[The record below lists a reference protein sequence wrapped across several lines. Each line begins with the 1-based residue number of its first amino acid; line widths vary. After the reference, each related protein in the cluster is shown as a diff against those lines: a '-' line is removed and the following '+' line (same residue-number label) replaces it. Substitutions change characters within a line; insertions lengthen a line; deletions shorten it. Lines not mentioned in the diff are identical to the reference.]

1 MRWYEYKM
9 ETDDLCAPEDL
20 KAKLLAMTDQL
31 TEEEKNQ
38 PMMKTP
44 APARPA
50 PVQRKKPV
58 RFPVKRVGTLAACL
72 AVCAVGYGAFAT
84 GMIGLGAKSSS
95 PAVYYSADSTAAA
108 MAAGGVDRAAVDSPM
123 AADYSLNSLSLES
136 SADNGTAVF
145 SEDDAAAAAHSTNH
159 AKIIYTANLS
169 LESKDYDA
177 ARAALDAAAAQAG
190 GYMESSSEYSGT
202 EDSRSVSL
210 TFRVPQKNYASF
222 LAAVAEAGNVT
233 YKNQQADDVTAQ
245 YMDVEARLENLKAQ
259 RTRLQ
264 QLQQQAETLSDLLEI
279 ESSLTEVQSQIE
291 SWQSQMDWYSDQVE
305 QCTVYVSLSEVKTYS
320 PPSESFVSRM
330 ADAFASG
337 WQNFAQGVQQL
348 AVFLA
353 GAWPVVVIAAAVAV
367 GGRTGVKSLVAL
379 AVTLVC
385 LFSVLLPSLM
395 KGANTLLMT
404 FIVCAYVAVV
414 SLTIVGGVRK
424 KTVCAMLGAVAGTA
438 LALLFGLLAQGLTR
452 IDGLRIDDVEP
463 LLQLRQTGTPIGL
476 RGLLVGGIVISALGA
491 VMDVTMG
498 IASSLSEVHAAN
510 PELSRR
516 ELFRSGMNIGRDM
529 VGTMTNTLI
538 LAFLGSGFTLI
549 LYLYSLGLSPRQLL
563 SSAYVSLEVVSGV
576 ASSVGVIL
584 SIPLTALITA
594 EVFTREKKSGKSA

>member
-1 MRWYEYKM
+1 MKKKTKGPGPAAWLRENKW
-9 ETDDLCAPEDL
+9 TCVVLAAAL
-20 KAKLLAMTDQL
+20 AVLLA
-31 TEEEKNQ
+31 
-38 PMMKTP
+38 
-44 APARPA
+44 ARLLAA
-50 PVQRKKPV
+50 PVPV
-58 RFPVKRVGTLAACL
+58 QSDEPENRAD
-72 AVCAVGYGAFAT
+72 YE
-84 GMIGLGAKSSS
+84 
-95 PAVYYSADSTAAA
+95 SASVDQILSDSTEKDPASDNGYRGEQLLLVTVRSGDYKGQQ
-108 MAAGGVDRAAVDSPM
+108 MQVYNYVGPLYGGPLKVGDRATV
-123 AADYSLNSLSLES
+123 LI
-136 SADNGTAVF
+136 
-145 SEDDAAAAAHSTNH
+145 ST
-159 AKIIYTANLS
+159 
-169 LESKDYDA
+169 
-177 ARAALDAAAAQAG
+177 
-190 GYMESSSEYSGT
+190 
-202 EDSRSVSL
+202 
-210 TFRVPQKNYASF
+210 
-222 LAAVAEAGNVT
+222 
-233 YKNQQADDVTAQ
+233 
-245 YMDVEARLENLKAQ
+245 
-259 RTRLQ
+259 
-264 QLQQQAETLSDLLEI
+264 
-279 ESSLTEVQSQIE
+279 
-291 SWQSQMDWYSDQVE
+291 YSDGTVNA
-305 QCTVYVSLSEVKTYS
+305 TVYEFDRLLPLCIVLVL
-320 PPSESFVSRM
+320 F
-330 ADAFASG
+330 
-337 WQNFAQGVQQL
+337 
-348 AVFLA
+348 
-353 GAWPVVVIAAAVAV
+353 IAAAVAV

-385 LFSVLLPSLM
+385 LFGVLLPSLM

-498 IASSLSEVHAAN
+498 IASSLSEVHTAN

-594 EVFTREKKSGKSA
+594 EVFTREKKSEKSA

>member
-1 MRWYEYKM
+1 MKKKTKGPGPAAWLRENKW
-9 ETDDLCAPEDL
+9 TCIVLAAAL
-20 KAKLLAMTDQL
+20 AVLLGARLLA
-31 TEEEKNQ
+31 
-38 PMMKTP
+38 
-44 APARPA
+44 A
-50 PVQRKKPV
+50 PVPV
-58 RFPVKRVGTLAACL
+58 QSDEPENRAD
-72 AVCAVGYGAFAT
+72 YE
-84 GMIGLGAKSSS
+84 
-95 PAVYYSADSTAAA
+95 SASVDQILSDSTEKDPASDNGYRGEQLLLVTVRSGDYKGQQ
-108 MAAGGVDRAAVDSPM
+108 MQVYNYVGPLYGGPLKVGDRATV
-123 AADYSLNSLSLES
+123 LI
-136 SADNGTAVF
+136 
-145 SEDDAAAAAHSTNH
+145 ST
-159 AKIIYTANLS
+159 
-169 LESKDYDA
+169 
-177 ARAALDAAAAQAG
+177 
-190 GYMESSSEYSGT
+190 
-202 EDSRSVSL
+202 
-210 TFRVPQKNYASF
+210 
-222 LAAVAEAGNVT
+222 
-233 YKNQQADDVTAQ
+233 
-245 YMDVEARLENLKAQ
+245 
-259 RTRLQ
+259 
-264 QLQQQAETLSDLLEI
+264 
-279 ESSLTEVQSQIE
+279 
-291 SWQSQMDWYSDQVE
+291 YSDGTVNA
-305 QCTVYVSLSEVKTYS
+305 TVYEFDRLLPLCIVLVL
-320 PPSESFVSRM
+320 F
-330 ADAFASG
+330 
-337 WQNFAQGVQQL
+337 
-348 AVFLA
+348 
-353 GAWPVVVIAAAVAV
+353 IAAAVAV

-385 LFSVLLPSLM
+385 LFGVLLPSLM

>member
-1 MRWYEYKM
+1 MKKKTKGPGPAAWLRENKW
-9 ETDDLCAPEDL
+9 TCVVLAAAL
-20 KAKLLAMTDQL
+20 AVLLA
-31 TEEEKNQ
+31 
-38 PMMKTP
+38 
-44 APARPA
+44 ARLLAA
-50 PVQRKKPV
+50 PVPV
-58 RFPVKRVGTLAACL
+58 QSDEPENRAD
-72 AVCAVGYGAFAT
+72 YE
-84 GMIGLGAKSSS
+84 
-95 PAVYYSADSTAAA
+95 SASVDQILSDSTEKDPASDNGYRGEQLLLVTVRSGDYKGQQ
-108 MAAGGVDRAAVDSPM
+108 MQVYNYVGPLYGGPLKVGDRATV
-123 AADYSLNSLSLES
+123 LI
-136 SADNGTAVF
+136 
-145 SEDDAAAAAHSTNH
+145 ST
-159 AKIIYTANLS
+159 
-169 LESKDYDA
+169 
-177 ARAALDAAAAQAG
+177 
-190 GYMESSSEYSGT
+190 
-202 EDSRSVSL
+202 
-210 TFRVPQKNYASF
+210 
-222 LAAVAEAGNVT
+222 
-233 YKNQQADDVTAQ
+233 
-245 YMDVEARLENLKAQ
+245 
-259 RTRLQ
+259 
-264 QLQQQAETLSDLLEI
+264 
-279 ESSLTEVQSQIE
+279 
-291 SWQSQMDWYSDQVE
+291 YSDGTVNA
-305 QCTVYVSLSEVKTYS
+305 TVYEFDRLLPLCIVLVL
-320 PPSESFVSRM
+320 F
-330 ADAFASG
+330 
-337 WQNFAQGVQQL
+337 
-348 AVFLA
+348 
-353 GAWPVVVIAAAVAV
+353 IAAAVAV

-385 LFSVLLPSLM
+385 LFGVLLPSLM

-438 LALLFGLLAQGLTR
+438 
-452 IDGLRIDDVEP
+452 
-463 LLQLRQTGTPIGL
+463 LQLRQTGTPIGL

>member
-1 MRWYEYKM
+1 MKKKTKGPGPAAWLRENKW
-9 ETDDLCAPEDL
+9 TCVVLAAAL
-20 KAKLLAMTDQL
+20 AVLLA
-31 TEEEKNQ
+31 
-38 PMMKTP
+38 
-44 APARPA
+44 ARLLAA
-50 PVQRKKPV
+50 PVPV
-58 RFPVKRVGTLAACL
+58 QSDEPENRAD
-72 AVCAVGYGAFAT
+72 YE
-84 GMIGLGAKSSS
+84 
-95 PAVYYSADSTAAA
+95 SASVDQILSDSTEKDPASDNGYRGEQLLLVTVRSGDYKGQQ
-108 MAAGGVDRAAVDSPM
+108 MQVYNYVGPLYGGPLHAGDRATI
-123 AADYSLNSLSLES
+123 LIS
-136 SADNGTAVF
+136 S
-145 SEDDAAAAAHSTNH
+145 
-159 AKIIYTANLS
+159 
-169 LESKDYDA
+169 
-177 ARAALDAAAAQAG
+177 
-190 GYMESSSEYSGT
+190 
-202 EDSRSVSL
+202 
-210 TFRVPQKNYASF
+210 
-222 LAAVAEAGNVT
+222 
-233 YKNQQADDVTAQ
+233 
-245 YMDVEARLENLKAQ
+245 
-259 RTRLQ
+259 
-264 QLQQQAETLSDLLEI
+264 
-279 ESSLTEVQSQIE
+279 
-291 SWQSQMDWYSDQVE
+291 YSDGTVNA
-305 QCTVYVSLSEVKTYS
+305 TVYEFDRLLPLCIVLVL
-320 PPSESFVSRM
+320 F
-330 ADAFASG
+330 
-337 WQNFAQGVQQL
+337 
-348 AVFLA
+348 
-353 GAWPVVVIAAAVAV
+353 IAAAVAV
-367 GGRTGVKSLVAL
+367 GGRTGIKSLVAL

-385 LFSVLLPSLM
+385 LFGVLLPSLM

-498 IASSLSEVHAAN
+498 IASSLSEVHTAN

>member
-1 MRWYEYKM
+1 MKKKTKGPGPAAWLRENKWTCVVLAAALAVLLAARLLAAPVPVQSDEPENRADYESASVDQILSDSTEKDPASDNGYRGEQLLLVTVRSGDYKGQQM
-9 ETDDLCAPEDL
+9 QVYNYVGPLYGGPL
-20 KAKLLAMTDQL
+20 KA
-31 TEEEKNQ
+31 
-38 PMMKTP
+38 
-44 APARPA
+44 
-50 PVQRKKPV
+50 
-58 RFPVKRVGTLAACL
+58 G
-72 AVCAVGYGAFAT
+72 
-84 GMIGLGAKSSS
+84 
-95 PAVYYSADSTAAA
+95 
-108 MAAGGVDRAAVDSPM
+108 DRATI
-123 AADYSLNSLSLES
+123 LI
-136 SADNGTAVF
+136 
-145 SEDDAAAAAHSTNH
+145 ST
-159 AKIIYTANLS
+159 
-169 LESKDYDA
+169 
-177 ARAALDAAAAQAG
+177 
-190 GYMESSSEYSGT
+190 
-202 EDSRSVSL
+202 
-210 TFRVPQKNYASF
+210 
-222 LAAVAEAGNVT
+222 
-233 YKNQQADDVTAQ
+233 
-245 YMDVEARLENLKAQ
+245 
-259 RTRLQ
+259 
-264 QLQQQAETLSDLLEI
+264 
-279 ESSLTEVQSQIE
+279 
-291 SWQSQMDWYSDQVE
+291 YSDGTVNA
-305 QCTVYVSLSEVKTYS
+305 TVYEFDRLLPLCIVLVL
-320 PPSESFVSRM
+320 F
-330 ADAFASG
+330 
-337 WQNFAQGVQQL
+337 
-348 AVFLA
+348 
-353 GAWPVVVIAAAVAV
+353 IAAAVAV

-385 LFSVLLPSLM
+385 LFGVLLPSLM

-491 VMDVTMG
+491 VMDVAMS
-498 IASSLSEVHAAN
+498 IASALTEVHTVAPN
-510 PELSRR
+510 RNTR

>member
-1 MRWYEYKM
+1 MKKKTKGPGPAAWLRENKW
-9 ETDDLCAPEDL
+9 TCVVLAAAL
-20 KAKLLAMTDQL
+20 AVLLA
-31 TEEEKNQ
+31 
-38 PMMKTP
+38 
-44 APARPA
+44 ARMLAA
-50 PVQRKKPV
+50 PVPV
-58 RFPVKRVGTLAACL
+58 QSDEPENRAD
-72 AVCAVGYGAFAT
+72 YE
-84 GMIGLGAKSSS
+84 
-95 PAVYYSADSTAAA
+95 SASVDQILSDSTEKDPASDNGYRGEQLLLVTVRSGDYKGQQ
-108 MAAGGVDRAAVDSPM
+108 MQVYNYVGPLYGGPLKVGDRATI
-123 AADYSLNSLSLES
+123 LI
-136 SADNGTAVF
+136 
-145 SEDDAAAAAHSTNH
+145 ST
-159 AKIIYTANLS
+159 
-169 LESKDYDA
+169 
-177 ARAALDAAAAQAG
+177 
-190 GYMESSSEYSGT
+190 
-202 EDSRSVSL
+202 
-210 TFRVPQKNYASF
+210 
-222 LAAVAEAGNVT
+222 
-233 YKNQQADDVTAQ
+233 
-245 YMDVEARLENLKAQ
+245 
-259 RTRLQ
+259 
-264 QLQQQAETLSDLLEI
+264 
-279 ESSLTEVQSQIE
+279 
-291 SWQSQMDWYSDQVE
+291 YSDGTVNA
-305 QCTVYVSLSEVKTYS
+305 TVYEFDRLLPLCIVLVL
-320 PPSESFVSRM
+320 F
-330 ADAFASG
+330 
-337 WQNFAQGVQQL
+337 
-348 AVFLA
+348 
-353 GAWPVVVIAAAVAV
+353 IAAAVAV

-385 LFSVLLPSLM
+385 LFGVLLPSLM

-498 IASSLSEVHAAN
+498 IASSLSEVHTAN

>member
-1 MRWYEYKM
+1 MKKKTKGPGPAAWLRENKW
-9 ETDDLCAPEDL
+9 TCIVLAAAL
-20 KAKLLAMTDQL
+20 AVLLA
-31 TEEEKNQ
+31 
-38 PMMKTP
+38 
-44 APARPA
+44 ARLLAA
-50 PVQRKKPV
+50 PVPV
-58 RFPVKRVGTLAACL
+58 QSDEPENRAD
-72 AVCAVGYGAFAT
+72 YE
-84 GMIGLGAKSSS
+84 
-95 PAVYYSADSTAAA
+95 SASVDQILSDSTEKDPASDNGYRGEQLLLVTVRSGDYKGQQ
-108 MAAGGVDRAAVDSPM
+108 MQVYNYVGPLYGGPLKVGDRATV
-123 AADYSLNSLSLES
+123 LI
-136 SADNGTAVF
+136 
-145 SEDDAAAAAHSTNH
+145 ST
-159 AKIIYTANLS
+159 
-169 LESKDYDA
+169 
-177 ARAALDAAAAQAG
+177 
-190 GYMESSSEYSGT
+190 
-202 EDSRSVSL
+202 
-210 TFRVPQKNYASF
+210 
-222 LAAVAEAGNVT
+222 
-233 YKNQQADDVTAQ
+233 
-245 YMDVEARLENLKAQ
+245 
-259 RTRLQ
+259 
-264 QLQQQAETLSDLLEI
+264 
-279 ESSLTEVQSQIE
+279 
-291 SWQSQMDWYSDQVE
+291 YSDGTVNA
-305 QCTVYVSLSEVKTYS
+305 TVYEFDRLLPLCIVLVL
-320 PPSESFVSRM
+320 F
-330 ADAFASG
+330 
-337 WQNFAQGVQQL
+337 
-348 AVFLA
+348 
-353 GAWPVVVIAAAVAV
+353 IAAAVAV

-385 LFSVLLPSLM
+385 LFGVLLPSLM

-498 IASSLSEVHAAN
+498 IASSLSEVHTAN
-510 PELSRR
+510 PKLSRR

>member
-1 MRWYEYKM
+1 MKKKTKGPGPAAWLRENKW
-9 ETDDLCAPEDL
+9 TCIVLAAAL
-20 KAKLLAMTDQL
+20 AVLLA
-31 TEEEKNQ
+31 
-38 PMMKTP
+38 
-44 APARPA
+44 ARLLAA
-50 PVQRKKPV
+50 PVPV
-58 RFPVKRVGTLAACL
+58 QSDEPENRAD
-72 AVCAVGYGAFAT
+72 YE
-84 GMIGLGAKSSS
+84 
-95 PAVYYSADSTAAA
+95 SASVDQILSDSTEKDPASDNGYRGEQLLLVTVRSGDDKGQQ
-108 MAAGGVDRAAVDSPM
+108 MQVYNYVGPLYGGPLKVGDRATV
-123 AADYSLNSLSLES
+123 LI
-136 SADNGTAVF
+136 
-145 SEDDAAAAAHSTNH
+145 ST
-159 AKIIYTANLS
+159 
-169 LESKDYDA
+169 
-177 ARAALDAAAAQAG
+177 
-190 GYMESSSEYSGT
+190 
-202 EDSRSVSL
+202 
-210 TFRVPQKNYASF
+210 
-222 LAAVAEAGNVT
+222 
-233 YKNQQADDVTAQ
+233 
-245 YMDVEARLENLKAQ
+245 
-259 RTRLQ
+259 
-264 QLQQQAETLSDLLEI
+264 
-279 ESSLTEVQSQIE
+279 
-291 SWQSQMDWYSDQVE
+291 YSDGTVNA
-305 QCTVYVSLSEVKTYS
+305 TVYEFDRLLPLCIVLVL
-320 PPSESFVSRM
+320 F
-330 ADAFASG
+330 
-337 WQNFAQGVQQL
+337 
-348 AVFLA
+348 
-353 GAWPVVVIAAAVAV
+353 IAAAVAV

-385 LFSVLLPSLM
+385 LFGVLLPSLM

>member
-1 MRWYEYKM
+1 MKKKTKGPGPAAWLRENKW
-9 ETDDLCAPEDL
+9 TCIVLAAAL
-20 KAKLLAMTDQL
+20 AVLLA
-31 TEEEKNQ
+31 
-38 PMMKTP
+38 
-44 APARPA
+44 ARLLAA
-50 PVQRKKPV
+50 PVPV
-58 RFPVKRVGTLAACL
+58 QSDEPENRADYESASVDQILSDSAEKDPASDNGYRGEQLLLVTVRSGDYKGQQMQVYNYVGPLYGGPL
-72 AVCAVGYGAFAT
+72 KVG
-84 GMIGLGAKSSS
+84 
-95 PAVYYSADSTAAA
+95 
-108 MAAGGVDRAAVDSPM
+108 DRATV
-123 AADYSLNSLSLES
+123 LI
-136 SADNGTAVF
+136 
-145 SEDDAAAAAHSTNH
+145 ST
-159 AKIIYTANLS
+159 
-169 LESKDYDA
+169 
-177 ARAALDAAAAQAG
+177 
-190 GYMESSSEYSGT
+190 
-202 EDSRSVSL
+202 
-210 TFRVPQKNYASF
+210 
-222 LAAVAEAGNVT
+222 
-233 YKNQQADDVTAQ
+233 
-245 YMDVEARLENLKAQ
+245 
-259 RTRLQ
+259 
-264 QLQQQAETLSDLLEI
+264 
-279 ESSLTEVQSQIE
+279 
-291 SWQSQMDWYSDQVE
+291 YSDGTVNA
-305 QCTVYVSLSEVKTYS
+305 TVYEFDRLLPLCIVLVL
-320 PPSESFVSRM
+320 F
-330 ADAFASG
+330 
-337 WQNFAQGVQQL
+337 
-348 AVFLA
+348 
-353 GAWPVVVIAAAVAV
+353 IAAAVAV
-367 GGRTGVKSLVAL
+367 GGRTGIKSLVAL

-385 LFSVLLPSLM
+385 LFGVLLPSLM

-549 LYLYSLGLSPRQLL
+549 LYLYSRGLSPRQLL

>member
-1 MRWYEYKM
+1 MKKKTKGPGPAAWLRENKW
-9 ETDDLCAPEDL
+9 TCVVLAAAL
-20 KAKLLAMTDQL
+20 AVLLA
-31 TEEEKNQ
+31 
-38 PMMKTP
+38 
-44 APARPA
+44 ARLLAA
-50 PVQRKKPV
+50 PVPV
-58 RFPVKRVGTLAACL
+58 QSDEPENRADYESASVDQILSDSAEKDPASDNGYRGEQLLLVTVRSGDYKGQQMQVYNYVGPLYGGPL
-72 AVCAVGYGAFAT
+72 KVG
-84 GMIGLGAKSSS
+84 
-95 PAVYYSADSTAAA
+95 
-108 MAAGGVDRAAVDSPM
+108 DRATV
-123 AADYSLNSLSLES
+123 LI
-136 SADNGTAVF
+136 
-145 SEDDAAAAAHSTNH
+145 ST
-159 AKIIYTANLS
+159 
-169 LESKDYDA
+169 
-177 ARAALDAAAAQAG
+177 
-190 GYMESSSEYSGT
+190 
-202 EDSRSVSL
+202 
-210 TFRVPQKNYASF
+210 
-222 LAAVAEAGNVT
+222 
-233 YKNQQADDVTAQ
+233 
-245 YMDVEARLENLKAQ
+245 
-259 RTRLQ
+259 
-264 QLQQQAETLSDLLEI
+264 
-279 ESSLTEVQSQIE
+279 
-291 SWQSQMDWYSDQVE
+291 YSDGTVNA
-305 QCTVYVSLSEVKTYS
+305 TVYEFDRLLVL
-320 PPSESFVSRM
+320 F
-330 ADAFASG
+330 
-337 WQNFAQGVQQL
+337 
-348 AVFLA
+348 
-353 GAWPVVVIAAAVAV
+353 IAAAVAV
-367 GGRTGVKSLVAL
+367 GGRTGIKSLVAL
-379 AVTLVC
+379 VVTLVC
-385 LFSVLLPSLM
+385 LFGVLLPSLM

>member
-1 MRWYEYKM
+1 MKKKTKGPGPAAWLRENKW
-9 ETDDLCAPEDL
+9 TCVV
-20 KAKLLAMTDQL
+20 LA
-31 TEEEKNQ
+31 
-38 PMMKTP
+38 
-44 APARPA
+44 
-50 PVQRKKPV
+50 
-58 RFPVKRVGTLAACL
+58 
-72 AVCAVGYGAFAT
+72 
-84 GMIGLGAKSSS
+84 
-95 PAVYYSADSTAAA
+95 
-108 MAAGGVDRAAVDSPM
+108 
-123 AADYSLNSLSLES
+123 
-136 SADNGTAVF
+136 
-145 SEDDAAAAAHSTNH
+145 
-159 AKIIYTANLS
+159 
-169 LESKDYDA
+169 
-177 ARAALDAAAAQAG
+177 
-190 GYMESSSEYSGT
+190 
-202 EDSRSVSL
+202 
-210 TFRVPQKNYASF
+210 
-222 LAAVAEAGNVT
+222 AAVAVLLA
-233 YKNQQADDVTAQ
+233 
-245 YMDVEARLENLKAQ
+245 ARLLAAPVPVQSDEPENRADYESASVDQ
-259 RTRLQ
+259 I
-264 QLQQQAETLSDLLEI
+264 LSDSTEKDPASDNGYRGEQLLLVTVR
-279 ESSLTEVQSQIE
+279 SGDYKGQ
-291 SWQSQMDWYSDQVE
+291 QMQVYNYVGPLYGGPLKVGDRATVLISTYSDGTVNA
-305 QCTVYVSLSEVKTYS
+305 TVYEFDRLLPLCIVLVL
-320 PPSESFVSRM
+320 F
-330 ADAFASG
+330 
-337 WQNFAQGVQQL
+337 
-348 AVFLA
+348 
-353 GAWPVVVIAAAVAV
+353 IAAAVAV

-385 LFSVLLPSLM
+385 LFGVLLPSLM

-498 IASSLSEVHAAN
+498 IASSLSEVHTAN

>member
-1 MRWYEYKM
+1 MKKKTKGPGPAAWLRENKW
-9 ETDDLCAPEDL
+9 TCIVLAAAL
-20 KAKLLAMTDQL
+20 AVLLGARLLA
-31 TEEEKNQ
+31 
-38 PMMKTP
+38 
-44 APARPA
+44 A
-50 PVQRKKPV
+50 PVPV
-58 RFPVKRVGTLAACL
+58 QSDEPENRAD
-72 AVCAVGYGAFAT
+72 YE
-84 GMIGLGAKSSS
+84 
-95 PAVYYSADSTAAA
+95 SASVDQILSDSTEKDPASDNGYRGEQLLLVTVHSGDYKGQQ
-108 MAAGGVDRAAVDSPM
+108 MQVYNYVGPLYGGPLKVGDRATV
-123 AADYSLNSLSLES
+123 LI
-136 SADNGTAVF
+136 
-145 SEDDAAAAAHSTNH
+145 ST
-159 AKIIYTANLS
+159 
-169 LESKDYDA
+169 
-177 ARAALDAAAAQAG
+177 
-190 GYMESSSEYSGT
+190 
-202 EDSRSVSL
+202 
-210 TFRVPQKNYASF
+210 
-222 LAAVAEAGNVT
+222 
-233 YKNQQADDVTAQ
+233 
-245 YMDVEARLENLKAQ
+245 
-259 RTRLQ
+259 
-264 QLQQQAETLSDLLEI
+264 
-279 ESSLTEVQSQIE
+279 
-291 SWQSQMDWYSDQVE
+291 YSDGTVNA
-305 QCTVYVSLSEVKTYS
+305 TVYEFDRLLPLCIVLVL
-320 PPSESFVSRM
+320 F
-330 ADAFASG
+330 
-337 WQNFAQGVQQL
+337 
-348 AVFLA
+348 
-353 GAWPVVVIAAAVAV
+353 IAAAVAV

-385 LFSVLLPSLM
+385 LFGVLLPSLM

-563 SSAYVSLEVVSGV
+563 SSAYVSLEVVSGI

>member
-1 MRWYEYKM
+1 MLMLLTAERTGTYMKKKAKGPGPAAWLRENKWTCVVLAAALVVLIAARLLAAPVPVQSDEPENRADYESATVDQILSDSTEKDPASDNGYRGEQLLLVTVRSGDYKGQQM
-9 ETDDLCAPEDL
+9 QVYNYVGPLYGGPL
-20 KAKLLAMTDQL
+20 KA
-31 TEEEKNQ
+31 
-38 PMMKTP
+38 
-44 APARPA
+44 
-50 PVQRKKPV
+50 
-58 RFPVKRVGTLAACL
+58 G
-72 AVCAVGYGAFAT
+72 
-84 GMIGLGAKSSS
+84 
-95 PAVYYSADSTAAA
+95 
-108 MAAGGVDRAAVDSPM
+108 DRATI
-123 AADYSLNSLSLES
+123 LI
-136 SADNGTAVF
+136 
-145 SEDDAAAAAHSTNH
+145 ST
-159 AKIIYTANLS
+159 
-169 LESKDYDA
+169 
-177 ARAALDAAAAQAG
+177 
-190 GYMESSSEYSGT
+190 
-202 EDSRSVSL
+202 
-210 TFRVPQKNYASF
+210 
-222 LAAVAEAGNVT
+222 
-233 YKNQQADDVTAQ
+233 
-245 YMDVEARLENLKAQ
+245 
-259 RTRLQ
+259 
-264 QLQQQAETLSDLLEI
+264 
-279 ESSLTEVQSQIE
+279 
-291 SWQSQMDWYSDQVE
+291 YSDGTVNA
-305 QCTVYVSLSEVKTYS
+305 TVYEFDRLLPLCIVLVL
-320 PPSESFVSRM
+320 F
-330 ADAFASG
+330 
-337 WQNFAQGVQQL
+337 
-348 AVFLA
+348 
-353 GAWPVVVIAAAVAV
+353 IAAAVAV
-367 GGRTGVKSLVAL
+367 GGRTGIKSLVAL

-385 LFSVLLPSLM
+385 LFGVLLPSLM

-563 SSAYVSLEVVSGV
+563 SSAYVSLEVVSGI

>member
-1 MRWYEYKM
+1 MLMLLTAERTGTYMKK
-9 ETDDLCAPEDL
+9 
-20 KAKLLAMTDQL
+20 KAKRTGAAAWLRENKWTCVMLAAALVVLIAARLLA
-31 TEEEKNQ
+31 
-38 PMMKTP
+38 
-44 APARPA
+44 A
-50 PVQRKKPV
+50 PVPV
-58 RFPVKRVGTLAACL
+58 QSDEPENR
-72 AVCAVGYGAFAT
+72 
-84 GMIGLGAKSSS
+84 
-95 PAVYYSADSTAAA
+95 ADYES
-108 MAAGGVDRAAVDSPM
+108 AAVDQI
-123 AADYSLNSLSLES
+123 LSDSTEKDPAS
-136 SADNGTAVF
+136 DNGYRGEQLLLVTVR
-145 SEDDAAAAAHSTNH
+145 SG
-159 AKIIYTANLS
+159 
-169 LESKDYDA
+169 DYKGQQMQVYNYVGP
-177 ARAALDAAAAQAG
+177 LYG
-190 GYMESSSEYSGT
+190 G
-202 EDSRSVSL
+202 
-210 TFRVPQKNYASF
+210 P
-222 LAAVAEAGNVT
+222 
-233 YKNQQADDVTAQ
+233 
-245 YMDVEARLENLKAQ
+245 LKAGD
-259 RTRLQ
+259 RATILIS
-264 QLQQQAETLSDLLEI
+264 T
-279 ESSLTEVQSQIE
+279 
-291 SWQSQMDWYSDQVE
+291 YSDGTVNA
-305 QCTVYVSLSEVKTYS
+305 TVYEFDRLLPLCIVLVL
-320 PPSESFVSRM
+320 F
-330 ADAFASG
+330 
-337 WQNFAQGVQQL
+337 
-348 AVFLA
+348 
-353 GAWPVVVIAAAVAV
+353 IAAAVAV

-385 LFSVLLPSLM
+385 LFGVLLPSLM

-510 PELSRR
+510 PELSRK

-594 EVFTREKKSGKSA
+594 EVFTRKKKTKVNA

>member
-1 MRWYEYKM
+1 MKKKTKGPGPAAWLRENKW
-9 ETDDLCAPEDL
+9 TCIVLAAAL
-20 KAKLLAMTDQL
+20 AVLLA
-31 TEEEKNQ
+31 
-38 PMMKTP
+38 
-44 APARPA
+44 ARLLAA
-50 PVQRKKPV
+50 PVPV
-58 RFPVKRVGTLAACL
+58 QSDEPENRADYESASVDQILSDSAEKDPASDNGYRGEQLLLVTVRSGDYKGQQMQVYNYVGPLYGGPL
-72 AVCAVGYGAFAT
+72 KVG
-84 GMIGLGAKSSS
+84 
-95 PAVYYSADSTAAA
+95 
-108 MAAGGVDRAAVDSPM
+108 DRATV
-123 AADYSLNSLSLES
+123 LI
-136 SADNGTAVF
+136 
-145 SEDDAAAAAHSTNH
+145 ST
-159 AKIIYTANLS
+159 
-169 LESKDYDA
+169 
-177 ARAALDAAAAQAG
+177 
-190 GYMESSSEYSGT
+190 
-202 EDSRSVSL
+202 
-210 TFRVPQKNYASF
+210 
-222 LAAVAEAGNVT
+222 
-233 YKNQQADDVTAQ
+233 
-245 YMDVEARLENLKAQ
+245 
-259 RTRLQ
+259 
-264 QLQQQAETLSDLLEI
+264 
-279 ESSLTEVQSQIE
+279 
-291 SWQSQMDWYSDQVE
+291 YSDGTVNA
-305 QCTVYVSLSEVKTYS
+305 TVYEFDRLLPLCIVLVL
-320 PPSESFVSRM
+320 F
-330 ADAFASG
+330 
-337 WQNFAQGVQQL
+337 
-348 AVFLA
+348 
-353 GAWPVVVIAAAVAV
+353 IAAAVAV
-367 GGRTGVKSLVAL
+367 GGRTGIKSLMAL

-385 LFSVLLPSLM
+385 LFGVLLPSLM

-549 LYLYSLGLSPRQLL
+549 LYLYSLGLSSRQLL
-563 SSAYVSLEVVSGV
+563 SSAYVSLEVVSGI

-594 EVFTREKKSGKSA
+594 EVFTREKKSEKSA

>member
-1 MRWYEYKM
+1 MKKKTKGPGPAAWLRENKW
-9 ETDDLCAPEDL
+9 TCIVLAAAL
-20 KAKLLAMTDQL
+20 AVLLA
-31 TEEEKNQ
+31 
-38 PMMKTP
+38 
-44 APARPA
+44 ARLLAA
-50 PVQRKKPV
+50 PVPV
-58 RFPVKRVGTLAACL
+58 QSDEPENRAD
-72 AVCAVGYGAFAT
+72 YE
-84 GMIGLGAKSSS
+84 
-95 PAVYYSADSTAAA
+95 SASVDQILSDSTEKDPASDNGYRGEQLLLVTVRSGDYKDQQ
-108 MAAGGVDRAAVDSPM
+108 MQVYNYVGPLYGGPLKVGDRATV
-123 AADYSLNSLSLES
+123 LI
-136 SADNGTAVF
+136 
-145 SEDDAAAAAHSTNH
+145 ST
-159 AKIIYTANLS
+159 
-169 LESKDYDA
+169 
-177 ARAALDAAAAQAG
+177 
-190 GYMESSSEYSGT
+190 
-202 EDSRSVSL
+202 
-210 TFRVPQKNYASF
+210 
-222 LAAVAEAGNVT
+222 
-233 YKNQQADDVTAQ
+233 
-245 YMDVEARLENLKAQ
+245 
-259 RTRLQ
+259 
-264 QLQQQAETLSDLLEI
+264 
-279 ESSLTEVQSQIE
+279 
-291 SWQSQMDWYSDQVE
+291 YSDGTVNA
-305 QCTVYVSLSEVKTYS
+305 TVYEFDRLLPLCIVLVL
-320 PPSESFVSRM
+320 F
-330 ADAFASG
+330 
-337 WQNFAQGVQQL
+337 
-348 AVFLA
+348 
-353 GAWPVVVIAAAVAV
+353 IAAAVAV
-367 GGRTGVKSLVAL
+367 GGRTGIKSLVAL

-385 LFSVLLPSLM
+385 LFGVLLPSLM